1 MTATQARLQN
11 VATELARK
19 HGFELD
25 DEINLNWHDDPELP
39 QELYFYVKFDDPE
52 VDDIVKKA
60 DIPVFLSISE
70 HGVRFDVDSTPVAVH
85 DNFDKFSRRS
95 VNAAKRF
102 VVENYAAYV

>member
-1 MTATQARLQN
+1 MTATQARLQM

-19 HGFELD
+19 YGFELD

-39 QELYFYVKFDDPE
+39 QELYFYVKFNDTE
-52 VDDIVKKA
+52 VDDIVQQA

-70 HGVRFDVDSTPVAVH
+70 HGVRFDVDSTPVAEH
-85 DNFDKFSRRS
+85 DKHDKFSRRS

-102 VVENYAAYV
+102 VVENYAAFV